1 MIEYM
6 TAQEA
11 ASKWGITVR
20 RVQVLC
26 SSGRIVGATKHASVW
41 AIPRGAEKPYKETS
55 GPKKKKCD

>member
-11 ASKWGITVR
+11 ADKWGITVR

-26 SSGRIVGATKHASVW
+26 SNGRIEGATKHASVW
-41 AIPRGAEKPYKETS
+41 AIPRNAEKPCKETS
-55 GPKKKKCD
+55 GPKKKK